1 MSLMVWNLMGLKQDY
16 ASIPKFRCLIVKQD
30 KCAMAAYWEK
40 KWLWDKQTT
49 GKRAELGVY

>member
-1 MSLMVWNLMGLKQDY
+1 MVWNLMGLKQDY